1 MRAYLPIG
9 HSDLVGFLLTHS
21 FDVARVFAPTQSFID
36 ENADCDEEEIEFLL
50 SIMAGEAA
58 LELRTS
64 MTSPGLVLAIELDTI
79 QGTDS
84 YENSITLTA
93 PIRWDQVQCALLAYG
108 ESEELIWFATQEITI
123 ELDNWK

>member
-1 MRAYLPIG
+1 MRAYLPIC
-9 HSDLVGFLLTHS
+9 HSDLVGFLLTRS
-21 FDVARVFAPTQSFID
+21 FDVAGVFAPTQSFID

-64 MTSPGLVLAIELDTI
+64 MTSPGLVLAIELDTV
-79 QGTDS
+79 QGTES

-93 PIRWDQVQCALLAYG
+93 PLRWDQVQCALLAYG
-108 ESEELIWFATQEITI
+108 ESEELIWFATQEISTEI
-123 ELDNWK
+123 DNWK

>member
-1 MRAYLPIG
+1 MRAYLPIS
-9 HSDLVGFLLTHS
+9 HSDLVGFLLAQS
-21 FDVARVFAPTQSFID
+21 FDVVGVFAPTQSFID

-64 MTSPGLVLAIELDTI
+64 MTSPGLVLAIELDTAA
-79 QGTDS
+79 GSES
-84 YENSITLTA
+84 YENSISLTA
-93 PIRWDQVQCALLAYG
+93 PLRWDQVQCALLAYG
-108 ESEELIWFATQEITI
+108 KSEELLWFATQEIST